1 MARLNDIGGTF
12 GYGSIPMDGEDPENP
27 PHPWRHDWEAR
38 VFAVL
43 IGLAMAGVWTASELR
58 DAEERAEP
66 TAYLA
71 AGYYERVLMG
81 MELLLDEKGIPS
93 RG

>member
-12 GYGSIPMDGEDPENP
+12 GYGSIPMDGAEP

-58 DAEERAEP
+58 DAEERVP
-66 TAYLA
+66 PNDYLA
-71 AGYYERVLMG
+71 ASYYERVLMG